1 MWFGVMFAVM
11 VELVPADVRS
21 TAIGILLFIIN
32 NFGGNLPV
40 IVDPLKNKYDYRT
53 AILALYPGALITSK
67 LFRTIYW

>member
-21 TAIGILLFIIN
+21 IAIGTLLFIIN

-40 IVDPLKNKYDYRT
+40 IVDPLKNLYSYRT
-53 AILALYPGALITSK
+53 AIMILYPGALATSK
-67 LFRTIYW
+67 SCSITF